1 MKTPRKNTY
10 TYQVMQWLK
19 SGRSITSKQSID
31 DIGCTRL
38 ADVILRLRNDYNM
51 PILTIMIPVK
61 TRNNRTVD
69 VAKYVLADEE
79 N

>member
-1 MKTPRKNTY
+1 
-10 TYQVMQWLK
+10 MQWLK